1 MRLRALLE
9 LIGSIYD
16 TVVDPS
22 ACPTMLNGRAD
33 LLGATGGAQVG
44 TYNSKAYSATMLA
57 PRVDPKELPSFSQYW
72 ANVWRQC
79 DQHPIGAVIVPEMR
93 ISHPDRYRADILNAS
108 SKPQRPER
116 MMGQPF

>member
-1 MRLRALLE
+1 MRFRALSE

-22 ACPTMLNGRAD
+22 ACPTMLNGLAD

-44 TYNSKAYSATMLA
+44 AYNAKTHSATMLA

-72 ANVWRQC
+72 ANIWRQC
-79 DQHPIGAVIVPEMR
+79 DKHPIGDIIVPQML
-93 ISHPDRYRADILNAS
+93 ISHQDRRGTEIFSGSA
-108 SKPQRPER
+108 KPRGR
-116 MMGQPF
+116 RG